1 MDEGV
6 DQVDP
11 GAWRVPV
18 DASSVLRT
26 DFQQV
31 RKGFDPDEVTAHLG
45 RVAEHVADLETRIQD
60 LESKLERQPPSPD
73 AQAADPYEIVA
84 ARIADLVRT
93 FDHDVER
100 LRGDAQ
106 TEADRILREAKADAE
121 RTERETQALRQQAEG
136 EASRVVSEVTDQAE
150 RLLADARREAEEVV
164 SGYRSHREAL
174 LHDLGQIGEWLTSTS
189 STLNAVLEGA
199 SREDVIVVEGG
210 VEQRSTQP

>member
-6 DQVDP
+6 EPVDP
-11 GAWRVPV
+11 GTWRVPV
-18 DASSVLRT
+18 NASSVLRT

-45 RVAEHVADLETRIQD
+45 RVAEHVADLETRIQE
-60 LESKLERQPPSPD
+60 LESKLDRQQALPD

-100 LRGDAQ
+100 LRADAQ
-106 TEADRILREAKADAE
+106 TEADRILREARADAE
-121 RTERETQALRQQAEG
+121 RSEREAQALRQQAEVD
-136 EASRVVSEVTDQAE
+136 ASRVVSEVTDQAE
-150 RLLADARREAEEVV
+150 RLLADARGEAEEVV

-174 LHDLGQIGEWLTSTS
+174 LHDLGQIGEWLTTTS
-189 STLNAVLEGA
+189 STLTAVLEGA
-199 SREDVIVVEGG
+199 STQEVVVVEGE
-210 VEQRSTQP
+210 VERSTQT